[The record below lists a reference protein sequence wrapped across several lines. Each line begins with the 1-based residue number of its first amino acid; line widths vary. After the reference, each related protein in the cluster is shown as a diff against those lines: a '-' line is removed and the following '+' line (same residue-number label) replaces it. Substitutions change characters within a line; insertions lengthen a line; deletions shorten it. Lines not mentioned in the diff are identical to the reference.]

1 MSNTLAGLKIRDRR
15 SQQGNTLP
23 ESVSLN
29 SLSNSDQFT
38 FLKHLN
44 RTYGSKVTTILKFHS
59 LPMSPK
65 LLTQYQ
71 VMSLDFGLTNYPK
84 KCILYIMFVSI
95 TVSAT

>member
-1 MSNTLAGLKIRDRR
+1 M
-15 SQQGNTLP
+15 
-23 ESVSLN
+23 
-29 SLSNSDQFT
+29 
-38 FLKHLN
+38 KHLN

-95 TVSAT
+95 TVSATCWLLLVPFLSVGLLNFRSKKKIGRYHRSPSKEKI